1 MEASQSPSCQAWC
14 RILTQHCPFTAP
26 DVLILMVLENPPLF
40 AIFLVLSSSPNVNN
54 LLLLYS
60 VLNSLRSIS
69 GPTEAL
75 QGVLGGTGYW

>member
-1 MEASQSPSCQAWC
+1 
-14 RILTQHCPFTAP
+14 
-26 DVLILMVLENPPLF
+26 MVLENPPLF